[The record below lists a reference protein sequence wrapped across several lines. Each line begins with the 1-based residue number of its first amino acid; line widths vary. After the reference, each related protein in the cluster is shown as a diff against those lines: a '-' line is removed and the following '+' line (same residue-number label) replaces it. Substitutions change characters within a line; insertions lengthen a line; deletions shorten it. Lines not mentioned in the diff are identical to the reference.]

1 MSVRLSVCSL
11 FLPRQTSSE
20 SICSQ
25 KKIPFIIYL
34 FHSFLSITAI
44 FLITGKNINF
54 FNDFVYVIPILNHF
68 HEIDNLKYHPIFRQ
82 NEVRNS
88 RAFRIS
94 KEEKKKKKPRCSQQS
109 SILIIGRLSFDPF
122 IKIVFV
128 SISSEMKRGRQEL
141 NLAAGRD

>member
-1 MSVRLSVCSL
+1 MNQFVRK
-11 FLPRQTSSE
+11 
-20 SICSQ
+20 

-94 KEEKKKKKPRCSQQS
+94 KEAKKKKASLFAAKQYP
-109 SILIIGRLSFDPF
+109 DN
-122 IKIVFV
+122 
-128 SISSEMKRGRQEL
+128 RQVVI
-141 NLAAGRD
+141 